1 MYILCIPCTTYSRC
15 YMEML
20 IVKEQIEE
28 LLLLTIH
35 TYSGGE
41 YATEAPNWT
50 LLGSVREL
58 LLSQTLPLL

>member
-1 MYILCIPCTTYSRC
+1 
-15 YMEML
+15 MEML